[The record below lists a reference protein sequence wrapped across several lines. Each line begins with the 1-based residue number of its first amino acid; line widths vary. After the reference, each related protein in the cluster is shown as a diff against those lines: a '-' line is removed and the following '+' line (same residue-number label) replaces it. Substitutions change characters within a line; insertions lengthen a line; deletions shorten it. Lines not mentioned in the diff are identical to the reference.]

1 MASSRAILV
10 PSVGTAAFK
19 FSPVK
24 RVASL
29 KAWTCGK
36 TVARCAYKLTLD
48 DPLRRHFGLADQIRR
63 AAAAIPANI
72 AEGYALATTPQFVR
86 CLRIA
91 LGSATELLTHLELV
105 QDQSLAAVQ
114 PVEQSLRMCDEEI
127 GILIGLIR
135 KLQARSSRTLP
146 SSRFPLPR

>member
-1 MASSRAILV
+1 MHKLSSLEAWTRGREL
-10 PSVGTAAFK
+10 S
-19 FSPVK
+19 
-24 RVASL
+24 RVAY
-29 KAWTCGK
+29 
-36 TVARCAYKLTLD
+36 RLTLHGK
-48 DPLRRHFGLADQIRR
+48 LARHFGLADQIRR

-105 QDQSLAAVQ
+105 QDLSLAAAQ
-114 PVEQSLRMCDEEI
+114 PVEQSRRMCDEEI

-135 KLQARSSRTLP
+135 KLQAGTGRTLP

>member
-1 MASSRAILV
+1 MASRRAILV
-10 PSVGTAAFK
+10 PSIGAVAFK

-24 RVASL
+24 RLASL

-72 AEGYALATTPQFVR
+72 AEGYALSTTPQFIR
-86 CLRIA
+86 CLRIS
-91 LGSATELLTHLELV
+91 LGSATELYTHLEL
-105 QDQSLAAVQ
+105 AADMELVDA
-114 PVEQSLRMCDEEI
+114 EQIKAGLRQCDHVI
-127 GILIGLIR
+127 ALLIGLIR
-135 KLQARSSRTLP
+135 RLG
-146 SSRFPLPR
+146 

>member
-1 MASSRAILV
+1 MASGRAILV

-24 RVASL
+24 RLASL

-36 TVARCAYKLTLD
+36 TVARSAYKLTLD

-105 QDQSLAAVQ
+105 QDLSLAAVQ
-114 PVEQSLRMCDEEI
+114 PV
-127 GILIGLIR
+127 
-135 KLQARSSRTLP
+135 
-146 SSRFPLPR
+146 

>member
-1 MASSRAILV
+1 MASRRAILV
-10 PSVGTAAFK
+10 PSIGAVAFK

-24 RVASL
+24 RLASL

-91 LGSATELLTHLELV
+91 LGSATELLTHLELAGEMELV
-105 QDQSLAAVQ
+105 ATDVVREA
-114 PVEQSLRMCDEEI
+114 LRLGNRVI
-127 GILIGLIR
+127 ALLIGLVR
-135 KLQARSSRTLP
+135 RLGSRSA
-146 SSRFPLPR
+146 

>member
-1 MASSRAILV
+1 MASRRAILV
-10 PSVGTAAFK
+10 PSMGAVAFK

-24 RVASL
+24 RLASL

-36 TVARCAYKLTLD
+36 TVARSAYKLTLD

-105 QDQSLAAVQ
+105 QDLSLAAAQ
-114 PVEQSLRMCDEEI
+114 PVEQ
-127 GILIGLIR
+127 
-135 KLQARSSRTLP
+135 
-146 SSRFPLPR
+146 